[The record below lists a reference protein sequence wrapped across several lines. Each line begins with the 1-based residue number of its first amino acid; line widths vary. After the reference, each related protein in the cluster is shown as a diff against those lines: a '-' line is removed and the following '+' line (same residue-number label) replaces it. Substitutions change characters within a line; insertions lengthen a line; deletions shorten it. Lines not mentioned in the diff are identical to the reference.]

1 MNLKGIAY
9 KLQKALCL
17 RGRYIKINQTQYYSA
32 EKKRMLTKYSLKE
45 KCVINSRG
53 DTKDITL
60 LETFRLID
68 IVNYLAEELGGGE

>member
-32 EKKRMLTKYSLKE
+32 EKERMLTKYVIKE
-45 KCVINSRG
+45 KKFDEEGKEKNF
-53 DTKDITL
+53 TL
-60 LETFRLID
+60 LETFRMID
-68 IVNYLAEELGGGE
+68 VVNYLAEELGGGE

>member
-32 EKKRMLTKYSLKE
+32 EKERMLTKYVLKE
-45 KCVINSRG
+45 KKFDEEEGKEKNF
-53 DTKDITL
+53 TL
-60 LETFRLID
+60 LETFRMID
-68 IVNYLAEELGGGE
+68 VVNYLAEELGGGE

>member
-32 EKKRMLTKYSLKE
+32 EKERMLTKYALKE
-45 KCVINSRG
+45 KRVVDDDG
-53 DTKDITL
+53 KTKDVTL
-60 LETFRLID
+60 LETFRMID
-68 IVNYLAEELGGGE
+68 VVNYLAEELGGGE

>member
-17 RGRYIKINQTQYYSA
+17 RGRYIKINQTQYYST
-32 EKKRMLTKYSLKE
+32 EKERMLTKYSLKE
-45 KCVINSRG
+45 KCIINSRG

-60 LETFRLID
+60 LETFRMID